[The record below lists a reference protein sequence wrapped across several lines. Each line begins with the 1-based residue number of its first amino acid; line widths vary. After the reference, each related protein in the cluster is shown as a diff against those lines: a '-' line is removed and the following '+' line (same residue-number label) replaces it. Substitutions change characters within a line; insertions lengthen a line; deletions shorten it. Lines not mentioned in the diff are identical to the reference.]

1 MIDTVLWRTASGN
14 GVMVS
19 QYTSSFTAVSS
30 LPSDA
35 VIASDKKNNSIFYGA
50 SSSQFYISTTG
61 GKSFTAAGTL
71 GSTTS
76 PVKIAVHPYVTGDI
90 WVSTDKGLFHSTNS
104 GSSFTALSG
113 VTSAYG
119 LALGA
124 AKTSGG
130 YPSVFIGGT
139 ISGTTGYFRYH
150 TIVCLLLHLSSFYG
164 I

>member
-1 MIDTVLWRTASGN
+1 
-14 GVMVS
+14 MVS

-35 VIASDKKNNSIFYGA
+35 IIASDKKNNSIFYGA
-50 SSSQFYISTTG
+50 STSQFYVSTTG
-61 GKSFTAAGTL
+61 GKTFTAAGTL
-71 GSTTS
+71 GTTS
-76 PVKIAVHPYVTGDI
+76 APVKIAAHPNVTGDI
-90 WVSTDKGLFHSTNS
+90 WVSSDAGLFHSTDS
-104 GSSFTALSG
+104 GISFVALSD

-130 YPSVFIGGT
+130 YPSVFVGGT
-139 ISGTTGYFRYH
+139 ISGTTGYFRYC
-150 TIVCLLLHLSSFYG
+150 VMNVSG